1 MKLTVFL
8 FTLLTMPAVV
18 FAASFTD
25 DFDSYTPGSD
35 LNSSPYWFASD
46 SSGSFIIA
54 DEGGNNTAGTVWN
67 GSKVAAYAC
76 TGSAVWLNGTIGCD
90 VEFTGSQAMFALT
103 ARLSGSSYECYV
115 GGIYAA
121 APPVGATILA
131 YVDATGEYTI
141 LAQDY
146 FSMNENTWYTLDFE
160 VTGSDTVD
168 LSLAV
173 NGSVNSACHYTE
185 HTLSPGISGV
195 VAGYDTGSEPVFSM
209 DNFHVVNTSQPLARV
224 TFGGIKALFR

>member
-1 MKLTVFL
+1 VKLIVFL
-8 FTLLTMPAVV
+8 FTISAVV
-18 FAASFTD
+18 FAVNFTD
-25 DFDSYTPGSD
+25 NFESYASGSD
-35 LNSSPYWFASD
+35 LSSSPYWFASD

-54 DEGGNNTAGTVWN
+54 DEGGNNTASTVWN

-76 TGSAVWLNGTIGCD
+76 TGSSVWLDGTIGCD
-90 VEFTGSQAMFALT
+90 VEFTGSQAMFSLI
-103 ARLSGSSYECYV
+103 ARINGSSYECFS
-115 GGIYAA
+115 GGIYTAT
-121 APPVGATILA
+121 PPVCATFIA

-168 LSLAV
+168 LSLSV
-173 NGSVNSACHYTE
+173 NGSVNSIYHYTE
-185 HTLSPGISGV
+185 HTLSPGLSGV
-195 VAGYDTGSEPVFSM
+195 AAGYDSGSEPWFNM
-209 DNFHVVNTSQPLARV
+209 DNFHVFNTSQPLARV